1 MKRMSPRPDGRGE
14 GESFHVRRA
23 QRRQPRRGGVAGDR
37 DRFSVLGDGAGPNP
51 VGTIRYRKGGEMKLR
66 TKFLAGAMA
75 ACFAGMVATAQAA
88 DVKEVQMLHWWT
100 SGGEAAALNVLKQYL
115 AKEGYAWKDV
125 PVAGGG
131 GEGAMTAL
139 KAMVA
144 AGNPP
149 TASQILG
156 YFALDYAEAG
166 KLADISPLAQKEGW
180 AKVIPTA
187 LQKFTTTNGKWDAVP
202 INIHSVNWIWVN
214 KAVMEKIGGSEPKN
228 FDDLIALLDKA
239 KKAGV
244 IPLALGGQ
252 PWQEATMFDSVVMST
267 GGPDFYK
274 KAFIDLDESALKSD
288 TMKKAFD
295 NLAKLRAYTDPN
307 YAGRDWNLATAMVI
321 KGDALLQVMG
331 DWAKGEFKTANK
343 EPGKDYMCY
352 RFPGTDGSVIYN
364 TDMFAFFKVSADRQ
378 AAQLALAEATMNPEV
393 QSAFNVIKGSVPA
406 RTDVPDTAFDAC
418 GKKGIADVKA
428 ANEKGTFLGSM
439 AQNYAQPPAIGSGA
453 YHDVVTKF
461 FHGEIKSS
469 DAAVT
474 ELVKAIN
481 NAK

>member
-1 MKRMSPRPDGRGE
+1 MQFR
-14 GESFHVRRA
+14 
-23 QRRQPRRGGVAGDR
+23 
-37 DRFSVLGDGAGPNP
+37 
-51 VGTIRYRKGGEMKLR
+51 TILM
-66 TKFLAGAMA
+66 ASAMA
-75 ACFAGMVATAQAA
+75 ASAIGFAGGASAA

-100 SGGEAAALNVLKQYL
+100 SGGEAAALNVLKQDL
-115 AKEGYAWKDV
+115 AKEGYTWKDV

-156 YFALDYAEAG
+156 YYAVDYAEAG
-166 KLADISPLAQKEGW
+166 KLGDITSLADKEGW
-180 AKVIPTA
+180 AKVVPTA

-202 INIHSVNWIWVN
+202 VNIHSVNWIWLN
-214 KAVMEKIGGSEPKN
+214 KAAMEKIGGTQPKT
-228 FDDLIALLDKA
+228 FDDFVALLDKA
-239 KKAGV
+239 KKAGI

-252 PWQEATMFDSVVMST
+252 PWQEATLFDSVVAST
-267 GGPDFYK
+267 GGIDFYK

-288 TMKKAFD
+288 TMKKSFD
-295 NLAKLRAYTDPN
+295 NLAKLRAYTDSN

-321 KGDALLQVMG
+321 KGDALVQVMG
-331 DWAKGEFKTANK
+331 DWAKGEFVNAHQQAD
-343 EPGKDYMCY
+343 KDFLCY

-364 TDMFAFFKVSADRQ
+364 TDMFAMFNVPEDRK
-378 AAQLALAEATMNPEV
+378 AAQLALADATMSISF
-393 QSAFNVIKGSVPA
+393 QSAFNVVKGSVPA
-406 RTDVPDTAFDAC
+406 RMDVPDTAFDSC

-428 ANEKGTFLGSM
+428 ANADGKFVGSM
-439 AQNYAQPPAIGSGA
+439 AQNYAQPPAVAGA

-474 ELVKAIN
+474 ELVKALN

>member
-1 MKRMSPRPDGRGE
+1 MK
-14 GESFHVRRA
+14 VRSILMA
-23 QRRQPRRGGVAGDR
+23 
-37 DRFSVLGDGAGPNP
+37 S
-51 VGTIRYRKGGEMKLR
+51 
-66 TKFLAGAMA
+66 AMA
-75 ACFAGMVATAQAA
+75 VGAVGFANGASAA
-88 DVKEVQMLHWWT
+88 DNKEVQMLHWWT
-100 SGGEAAALNVLKQYL
+100 SGGEAAALNVLKQDL

-156 YFALDYAEAG
+156 YYAVDYAEAG
-166 KLADISPLAQKEGW
+166 KLGDITSLADKEGW
-180 AKVIPTA
+180 AKVVPTA
-187 LQKFTTTNGKWDAVP
+187 LQKFTTTDGKWDAVP
-202 INIHSVNWIWVN
+202 VNIHSVNWIWLN
-214 KAVMEKIGGSEPKN
+214 KAAMDKIGGTQPKT
-228 FDDLIALLDKA
+228 FDEFVALLDKA
-239 KKAGV
+239 KTAGI

-252 PWQEATMFDSVVMST
+252 PWQEATLFDSVVAST
-267 GGPDFYK
+267 GGIDFYK

-321 KGDALLQVMG
+321 KGDALVQVMG
-331 DWAKGEFKTANK
+331 DWAKGEFKAANK
-343 EPGKDYMCY
+343 EAGKDFLCY

-364 TDMFAFFKVSADRQ
+364 TDMFAMFNVPADRK
-378 AAQLALAEATMNPEV
+378 AAQLALADATMSISF
-393 QSAFNVIKGSVPA
+393 QSAFNVVKGSVPA
-406 RTDVPDTAFDAC
+406 RMDVPDTAFDSC

-428 ANEKGTFLGSM
+428 ANADGKFVGSM
-439 AQNYAQPPAIGSGA
+439 AQNYAQPPAIAGA

-474 ELVKAIN
+474 ELDKAIN
-481 NAK
+481 AAK

>member
-1 MKRMSPRPDGRGE
+1 MK
-14 GESFHVRRA
+14 F
-23 QRRQPRRGGVAGDR
+23 
-37 DRFSVLGDGAGPNP
+37 
-51 VGTIRYRKGGEMKLR
+51 R
-66 TKFLAGAMA
+66 TTLMAGAMA
-75 ACFAGMVATAQAA
+75 VSAIGFAAPAPAA

-100 SGGEAAALNVLKQYL
+100 SGGEAAALNVVKQDL

-125 PVAGGG
+125 PIAGGG

-156 YFALDYAEAG
+156 YFAVDYAEAG
-166 KLADISPLAQKEGW
+166 NLADVSSLAQKEGW

-202 INIHSVNWIWVN
+202 INIHSVNWIWLN
-214 KAVMEKIGGSEPKN
+214 KALMDKIGGTEPKN
-228 FDDLIALLDKA
+228 FDEFLALLDKA
-239 KKAGV
+239 KAAGV

-267 GGPDFYK
+267 AGPDFYK

-288 TMKKAFD
+288 TMKKSFD

-307 YAGRDWNLATAMVI
+307 YAGRNWDLATAMVI
-321 KGDALLQVMG
+321 KGDALVQVMG
-331 DWAKGEFKTANK
+331 DWAKGEFKAANK
-343 EPGKDYMCY
+343 EAGKDFLCY
-352 RFPGTDGSVIYN
+352 RFPGTDGTVIYN
-364 TDMFAFFKVSADRQ
+364 TDMFAFFKVPADRQ
-378 AAQLALAEATMNPEV
+378 AAQLALADATMSPAV
-393 QSAFNVIKGSVPA
+393 QSAFNIVKGSVPA
-406 RTDVPDTAFDAC
+406 RMDVPDTGFDMC
-418 GKKGIADVKA
+418 GKKGIADVKK
-428 ANEKGTFLGSM
+428 ANADGKFVGSM
-439 AQNYAQPPAIGSGA
+439 AQNYAQPPALAGA

-474 ELVKAIN
+474 ELVSALN

>member
-1 MKRMSPRPDGRGE
+1 MQFR
-14 GESFHVRRA
+14 
-23 QRRQPRRGGVAGDR
+23 
-37 DRFSVLGDGAGPNP
+37 
-51 VGTIRYRKGGEMKLR
+51 TILM
-66 TKFLAGAMA
+66 ASAMA
-75 ACFAGMVATAQAA
+75 ASAIGFAGGAAAA
-88 DVKEVQMLHWWT
+88 DVKDVQMLHWWT
-100 SGGEAAALNVLKQYL
+100 SGGEAAALNVVKQEL
-115 AKEGYAWKDV
+115 GKEGYAWKDV
-125 PVAGGG
+125 PIAGGG

-156 YFALDYAEAG
+156 YFAVDYAEAG
-166 KLADISPLAQKEGW
+166 NLADVSSLAQKEGW
-180 AKVIPTA
+180 DKVIPKA

-202 INIHSVNWIWVN
+202 INIHSVNWIWLN
-214 KAVMEKIGGSEPKN
+214 KALMDKIGGTEPKN
-228 FDDLIALLDKA
+228 FDEFLALLDKA
-239 KKAGV
+239 KAAGV

-307 YAGRDWNLATAMVI
+307 YAGRNWDLATAMVV
-321 KGDALLQVMG
+321 KGDALVQVMG
-331 DWAKGEFKTANK
+331 DWAKGEFKAANK
-343 EPGKDYMCY
+343 EAGKDFLCF
-352 RFPGTDGSVIYN
+352 RFPGTDGTVIYN
-364 TDMFAFFKVSADRQ
+364 TDMFAFFKVPADRK
-378 AAQLALAEATMNPEV
+378 AAQLALADATMSPSF
-393 QSAFNVIKGSVPA
+393 QSAFNVVKGSVPA
-406 RTDVPDTAFDAC
+406 RMDVPDTAFDIC
-418 GKKGIADVKA
+418 GKKGIADVKK
-428 ANEKGTFLGSM
+428 ANADGKFVGSM
-439 AQNYAQPPAIGSGA
+439 AQNYAQPPAVAGA

-469 DAAVT
+469 DAAVA
-474 ELVKAIN
+474 ELDKALN

>member
-1 MKRMSPRPDGRGE
+1 
-14 GESFHVRRA
+14 
-23 QRRQPRRGGVAGDR
+23 
-37 DRFSVLGDGAGPNP
+37 
-51 VGTIRYRKGGEMKLR
+51 MKLR
-66 TKFLAGAMA
+66 AILMAGVMSAGVLGLASA
-75 ACFAGMVATAQAA
+75 ASAA

-100 SGGEAAALNVLKQYL
+100 SGGEAAALNVLKQDL

-156 YFALDYAEAG
+156 YFAVDYAEAG
-166 KLADISPLAQKEGW
+166 KLGDITSLATKEDW
-180 AKVIPTA
+180 AKVVPTA

-202 INIHSVNWIWVN
+202 VNIHSVNWVWIN
-214 KAVMEKIGGSEPKN
+214 KAVMDKIGGTEPKT
-228 FDDLIALLDKA
+228 FDDFIALLDKA
-239 KKAGV
+239 KAAGV

-252 PWQEATMFDSVVMST
+252 PWQEATLFDSVVAST
-267 GGPDFYK
+267 GGIDFYK
-274 KAFIDLDESALKSD
+274 KAFIDLDDSALKSD
-288 TMKKAFD
+288 TMKKSFD
-295 NLAKLRAYTDPN
+295 NLAKLRGYTDPN
-307 YAGRDWNLATAMVI
+307 FAGRDWNLATAMVI
-321 KGDALLQVMG
+321 KGDALVQVMG
-331 DWAKGEFKTANK
+331 DWAKGEFKAANK
-343 EPGKDYMCY
+343 EAGKDFLCY
-352 RFPGTDGSVIYN
+352 RFPGTDGDVIYN
-364 TDMFAFFKVSADRQ
+364 TDMFAMFDVPADRK
-378 AAQLALAEATMNPEV
+378 AAQLALADATMSPSF
-393 QSAFNVIKGSVPA
+393 QSAFNVVKGSVPA
-406 RTDVPDTAFDAC
+406 RMDVSDAAFDIC

-428 ANEKGTFLGSM
+428 ANADGKFVGSM
-439 AQNYAQPPAIGSGA
+439 AQNYAQPPAVAGA

-474 ELVKAIN
+474 ELVKALN

>member
-1 MKRMSPRPDGRGE
+1 MAS
-14 GESFHVRRA
+14 
-23 QRRQPRRGGVAGDR
+23 
-37 DRFSVLGDGAGPNP
+37 
-51 VGTIRYRKGGEMKLR
+51 
-66 TKFLAGAMA
+66 AMA
-75 ACFAGMVATAQAA
+75 ASAIGFAGGASAA

-100 SGGEAAALNVLKQYL
+100 SGGEAAALNVLKQDL
-115 AKEGYAWKDV
+115 AKEGYTWKDV

-156 YFALDYAEAG
+156 YYAVDYAEAG
-166 KLADISPLAQKEGW
+166 KLGDITSLADKEGW
-180 AKVIPTA
+180 AKVVPTA

-202 INIHSVNWIWVN
+202 VNIHSVNWIWLN
-214 KAVMEKIGGSEPKN
+214 KAAMEKIGGTQPKT
-228 FDDLIALLDKA
+228 FDDFVALLDKA
-239 KKAGV
+239 KKAGI

-252 PWQEATMFDSVVMST
+252 PWQEATLFDSVVAST
-267 GGPDFYK
+267 GGIDFYK

-288 TMKKAFD
+288 TMKKSFD
-295 NLAKLRAYTDPN
+295 NLAKLRAYTDSN

-321 KGDALLQVMG
+321 KGDALVQVMG
-331 DWAKGEFKTANK
+331 DWAKGEFVNAHQQAD
-343 EPGKDYMCY
+343 KDFLCY

-364 TDMFAFFKVSADRQ
+364 TDMFAMFNVPEDRK
-378 AAQLALAEATMNPEV
+378 AAQLALADATMSISF
-393 QSAFNVIKGSVPA
+393 QSAFNVVKGSVPA
-406 RTDVPDTAFDAC
+406 RMDVPDTAFDSC

-428 ANEKGTFLGSM
+428 ANADGKFVGSM
-439 AQNYAQPPAIGSGA
+439 AQNYAQPPAVAGA

-474 ELVKAIN
+474 ELVKALN

>member
-1 MKRMSPRPDGRGE
+1 
-14 GESFHVRRA
+14 
-23 QRRQPRRGGVAGDR
+23 
-37 DRFSVLGDGAGPNP
+37 
-51 VGTIRYRKGGEMKLR
+51 MKLR
-66 TKFLAGAMA
+66 TKLLAGAMA
-75 ACFAGMVATAQAA
+75 ATVAGAIAVAHAA
-88 DVKEVQMLHWWT
+88 DIKEVQMLHWWT
-100 SGGEAAALNVLKQYL
+100 SGGEAAALNVLKQDL
-115 AKEGYAWKDV
+115 SKEGYAWKDV
-125 PVAGGG
+125 PIAGGG

-156 YFALDYAEAG
+156 YFAIDYAEAG
-166 KLADISPLAQKEGW
+166 KLGDITSLAQKEGW
-180 AKVIPTA
+180 DKVVPKA

-202 INIHSVNWIWVN
+202 VNIHSVNWVWIN
-214 KAVMEKIGGSEPKN
+214 KGVMDKIGGSEPKT
-228 FDDLIALLDKA
+228 FDDFLALLDKA
-239 KKAGV
+239 KAAGV

-274 KAFIDLDESALKSD
+274 KAFVDMDESALKSD

-321 KGDALLQVMG
+321 KGDALVQVMG
-331 DWAKGEFKTANK
+331 DWAKGEFKAANK
-343 EPGKDYMCY
+343 EAGKDFLCY

-364 TDMFAFFKVSADRQ
+364 TDMFAMFDVPADRK
-378 AAQLALAEATMNPEV
+378 AAQLALADATMSPSF
-393 QSAFNVIKGSVPA
+393 QSAFNVVKGSVPA
-406 RTDVPDTAFDAC
+406 RMDVSDAAFDIC

-428 ANEKGTFLGSM
+428 ANADGKFVGSM
-439 AQNYAQPPAIGSGA
+439 AQNYAQPPAVAGA

-474 ELVKAIN
+474 ELVKALN

>member
-1 MKRMSPRPDGRGE
+1 
-14 GESFHVRRA
+14 
-23 QRRQPRRGGVAGDR
+23 
-37 DRFSVLGDGAGPNP
+37 
-51 VGTIRYRKGGEMKLR
+51 MKLR
-66 TKFLAGAMA
+66 EMLMASAMA
-75 ACFAGMVATAQAA
+75 AVAVGFAAPSQAA
-88 DVKEVQMLHWWT
+88 DIKEVQMLHWWT
-100 SGGEAAALNVLKQYL
+100 SGGEAAALNVLKQDL

-156 YFALDYAEAG
+156 YFAIDYAEAG
-166 KLADISPLAQKEGW
+166 KLGDISSLAQKEGW
-180 AKVIPTA
+180 DKVVPKA

-202 INIHSVNWIWVN
+202 VNIHSVNWIWLN
-214 KAVMEKIGGSEPKN
+214 KAVMDKIGGTEPKT
-228 FDDLIALLDKA
+228 FDDFLALLDKA

-274 KAFIDLDESALKSD
+274 KAFVDLDESALKSD

-295 NLAKLRAYTDPN
+295 NLAKLRDYVDPN

-321 KGDALLQVMG
+321 KGDALVQVMG
-331 DWAKGEFKTANK
+331 DWAKGEFRAAKKDA
-343 EPGKDYMCY
+343 GKDFLCY

-364 TDMFAFFKVSADRQ
+364 TDMFAMFNVAADRK
-378 AAQLALAEATMNPEV
+378 AAQLALADATMSLSF
-393 QSAFNVIKGSVPA
+393 QSAFNVVKGSVPA
-406 RTDVPDTAFDAC
+406 RMDVPDTDFDMC

-428 ANEKGTFLGSM
+428 ANDKGTFVGSM
-439 AQNYAQPPAIGSGA
+439 AQNYAQPPAIAGA

-461 FHGEIKSS
+461 FHGEIKTS
-469 DAAVT
+469 DAAVA
-474 ELVKAIN
+474 ELDKAL
-481 NAK
+481 NAAK